1 MNKRRVNVKKHQ
13 RVMPDGRVLNVRRH
27 NRSIELKRNR
37 SGAGGHIA
45 AQIAARGASRALRNR
60 SNNELSLK
68 RQTDRELLKDIEHM
82 DAALYDAKVKR
93 LIQKQA
99 PNAKV
104 STGAVKRMNV
114 ELTLYGQE
122 IVILA
127 LEEMVK
133 DEKKTLRGRHVD
145 EAAAKLQTQRRI
157 GVSKEFQIESRKRE

>member
-60 SNNELSLK
+60 KNNDLSLK
-68 RQTDRELLKDIEHM
+68 RQTDREALREIEHM

-99 PNAKV
+99 PESKV
-104 STGAVKRMNV
+104 SPGAVKAMNV
-114 ELTLYGQE
+114 ELTIYGKE
-122 IVILA
+122 VVILA
-127 LEEMVK
+127 LEEMAN
-133 DEKKTLRGRHVD
+133 ENKKTLKARHINK
-145 EAAAKLQTQRRI
+145 AIAKLQREQRT
-157 GVSKEFQIESRKRE
+157 GSVKLFVEE